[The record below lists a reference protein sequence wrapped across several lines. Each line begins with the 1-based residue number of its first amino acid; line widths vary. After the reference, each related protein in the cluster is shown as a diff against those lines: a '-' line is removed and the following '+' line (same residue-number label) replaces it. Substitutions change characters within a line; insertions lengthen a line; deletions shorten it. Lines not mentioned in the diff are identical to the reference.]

1 MACKNSSKA
10 MEPETPSIRPF
21 APLLVQEEPPP
32 RKNLNVR
39 FKLMKLQQRVWDRR
53 QWKKAATAALKDVRA
68 IHWFTTLISIFALGW
83 LAALAYVLYYLD
95 IASRLDES
103 EACQPDGSFDV
114 FRNSHGLWAISGFFQ
129 ITLAWGRFS
138 FAHAKAIDV
147 AWDVVFGRGGQ
158 ALLATISWRVFADYT
173 TVSMQARPVTY
184 QTFQTIFL
192 QDQPGIYSTFYL
204 ARDFVR
210 SRGLQS
216 RVMMTIMVFVATFL
230 LLFPTLG
237 SAMTGY
243 SANNDAYIK
252 GYDGTL
258 IPFDDFRV
266 SGYIIHDAQRINMT
280 NEVVLTYP
288 DLHDVQKYGFY
299 GLKNEES
306 TWMGRPLPAP
316 VLNISASW
324 LLPSELIYGWNWTDP
339 RTGQQPFRDRYRA
352 TYAFGNETYSIDY
365 LKANGSCQPMS
376 DPDLSID
383 SARESYE
390 WGFSYLQLFIMIVL
404 LIVWTLCLGYMC
416 VKARL
421 TMRMRQTYDVPKEY
435 KGVLELSNAI
445 RKQLQE
451 SDPDDLSHDQLHKE
465 VKKRLGGGRIELER
479 ADPPETYGL
488 WRGVWAYCKDEKW
501 WVVAILGML
510 GPCAA
515 LASSCNSFG
524 WWMLVPL
531 LSTTLAMLVGRSTE
545 SRFVLL
551 LAGASLGTIIF
562 LGVCHSSLPLCR
574 SLRT

>member
-1 MACKNSSKA
+1 
-10 MEPETPSIRPF
+10 MEPETPSTRPF

-53 QWKKAATAALKDVRA
+53 QWRKAATAALKDVRA
-68 IHWFTTLISIFALGW
+68 IHWFATLISIFVLGW

-95 IASRLDES
+95 IASRRDES

-138 FAHAKAIDV
+138 FADAKAIDV

-158 ALLATISWRVFADYT
+158 TLLATISWRVFADYT

-243 SANNDAYIK
+243 SANNDAYVK

-288 DLHDVQKYGFY
+288 DLHDPTSAIFGGSYVRSRFVYCMNESSDEIAVSPSRKIKASDVALGDRCSMHLNVSDYVQKYGFY

-376 DPDLSID
+376 DPDLSVD

-488 WRGVWAYCKDEKW
+488 
-501 WVVAILGML
+501 
-510 GPCAA
+510 
-515 LASSCNSFG
+515 
-524 WWMLVPL
+524 
-531 LSTTLAMLVGRSTE
+531 
-545 SRFVLL
+545 
-551 LAGASLGTIIF
+551 
-562 LGVCHSSLPLCR
+562 
-574 SLRT
+574 